1 MIKITMKSRD
11 IDRILVL
18 LENLL
23 EATCLK
29 EINYSLISLDYIY
42 LLEVEFKLNASE
54 IEALTKYNDS
64 LNIINLERV
73 IYYLMCQEKYI
84 LERYTLDEIIITLKY
99 GYSNNNLSDS
109 LYDILEQIDLLY
121 NTNLSTTFQKGGNIN
136 DIY

>member
-1 MIKITMKSRD
+1 MIKITKKSRD
-11 IDRILVL
+11 INRILVFL
-18 LENLL
+18 LEL
-23 EATCLK
+23 EKATCLK

-42 LLEVEFKLNASE
+42 LLEVEFKLNDYE
-54 IEALTKYNDS
+54 IESLTNKYNDS

-73 IYYLMCQEKYI
+73 IYLICQEKYI
-84 LERYTLDEIIITLKY
+84 LEQYTLDDIIITLEC